1 MANKEKKGCSGC
13 FKFVLILL
21 AIYIGASALIVGVG
35 PVGEKNRSTDVSPT
49 ATASSPIQTPTA
61 TPTAKPTATPTA
73 SPTTSSTPLITPEPT
88 EEPAAAPV
96 ITGSQAYDFILSL
109 KERGIA
115 KPDTKTTSWGY
126 EWISDSALVD
136 DSLAMYSIRSNRKH
150 EIAYVSITVRGD
162 AANWLLPFCATL
174 PYENNDPQA
183 AHKWVEE
190 HLTGEDASTQI
201 GNAVYGIYPHE
212 NGTGAMLTIE
222 AAGYQ
227 DWCLDQIK

>member
-1 MANKEKKGCSGC
+1 MANREKKRFGCA
-13 FKFVLILL
+13 KFLLILVL
-21 AIYIGASALIVGVG
+21 AYFVYAAVHIVNNQDSASQ
-35 PVGEKNRSTDVSPT
+35 
-49 ATASSPIQTPTA
+49 ATVTPTKAPAPIAA
-61 TPTAKPTATPTA
+61 TIAPTAKPTVTPTA
-73 SPTTSSTPLITPEPT
+73 SPTPRITPEPT
-88 EEPAAAPV
+88 AEPEAAPV

-115 KPDTKTTSWGY
+115 KPDTKTTDWGY
-126 EWISDSALVD
+126 EWFSDSALVD
-136 DSLAMYSIRSNRKH
+136 DSVAMYSIRSNRKH
-150 EIAYVSITVRGD
+150 EIAYVNITVRGD

-190 HLTGEDASTQI
+190 HLTGKDASTQI

>member
-88 EEPAAAPV
+88 EEPAAIPALA
-96 ITGSQAYDFILSL
+96 GSYAYDFIYSL
-109 KERGIA
+109 EEYGIE
-115 KPDTKTTSWGY
+115 KPKTQYFDWGY
-126 EWISDSALVD
+126 QWQSDIAEINDCFVQYLVC
-136 DSLAMYSIRSNRKH
+136 SNKKH
-150 EIAYVSITVRGD
+150 EVAYISVNAWGD
-162 AANWLLPFCATL
+162 MAERILPFCATL
-174 PYENNDPQA
+174 PYDGNNSEEA
-183 AHKWVEE
+183 YKWVK
-190 HLTGEDASTQI
+190 DNIASDEVTTQI
-201 GNAVYGIYPHE
+201 GDAVYTIYQSK
-212 NGTGAMLTIE
+212 TVDSVRLLIE
-222 AAGYQ
+222 ADGYV

>member
-1 MANKEKKGCSGC
+1 MANREKKRFGCA
-13 FKFVLILL
+13 KFLLILVL
-21 AIYIGASALIVGVG
+21 AYFVYAAVHIVNNQDSAS
-35 PVGEKNRSTDVSPT
+35 K
-49 ATASSPIQTPTA
+49 ATVTPTKAPASIAA
-61 TPTAKPTATPTA
+61 TIA
-73 SPTTSSTPLITPEPT
+73 PTTSSTPLITPEPT

-136 DSLAMYSIRSNRKH
+136 ESVATYSVRANRKH

>member
-1 MANKEKKGCSGC
+1 MKNKEKKGHFGC
-13 FKFVLILL
+13 FKFILVFF
-21 AIYIGASALIVGVG
+21 AIYLGVATLVTGGSPLTGNPKKTGATEAPVVSA
-35 PVGEKNRSTDVSPT
+35 KAPT
-49 ATASSPIQTPTA
+49 AAPTKSQTPKITATPTVDPTPTA
-61 TPTAKPTATPTA
+61 TLPD
-73 SPTTSSTPLITPEPT
+73 
-88 EEPAAAPV
+88 APV
-96 ITGSQAYDFILSL
+96 LAGSQAYDFILSL

-115 KPDTKTTSWGY
+115 KPDTKTTDWGY

-136 DSLAMYSIRSNRKH
+136 DSVAMYSIRANRKH

-174 PYENNDPQA
+174 PYTDNDPQA

-190 HLTGEDASTQI
+190 HLTGKDASIQI
-201 GNAVYGIYPHE
+201 GNAVYGIYPHA
-212 NGTGAMLTIE
+212 NDTGAMLTIE

>member
-1 MANKEKKGCSGC
+1 MANKEKNRFGCA
-13 FKFVLILL
+13 KFLLILVL
-21 AIYIGASALIVGVG
+21 AYFVYAAVHIVNNQDSAS
-35 PVGEKNRSTDVSPT
+35 P
-49 ATASSPIQTPTA
+49 ATVTPTKA
-61 TPTAKPTATPTA
+61 PASIAVTIAPTEKPTVTPTA
-73 SPTTSSTPLITPEPT
+73 SPTPRITPEPT
-88 EEPAAAPV
+88 AEPEAAPV

-115 KPDTKTTSWGY
+115 KPDTKTTGWGY

-136 DSLAMYSIRSNRKH
+136 DSVAMYSIRSNQKH

-174 PYENNDPQA
+174 PYTDNDPQA

-190 HLTGEDASTQI
+190 HLTGKDAAIQI

-227 DWCLDQIK
+227 GWCLDQIK